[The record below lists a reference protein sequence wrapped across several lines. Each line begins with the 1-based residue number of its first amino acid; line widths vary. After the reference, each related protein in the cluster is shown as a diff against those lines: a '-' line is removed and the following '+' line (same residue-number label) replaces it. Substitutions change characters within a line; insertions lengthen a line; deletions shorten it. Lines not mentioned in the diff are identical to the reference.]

1 AAPRSD
7 LPAQTCGSF
16 VLPAPLADT
25 PRTTGPA
32 CRAQGPAGPHR
43 PELTGQNSPTQ
54 ELLQARRQLE
64 VAQVGRLVLLR
75 ADAER
80 RAGRRRRGAR
90 RTATERTLHRLA
102 LLLGPLR
109 RVARLAL
116 LRLLRRLGPAA
127 RLLAHAHAGTAGH
140 RGHAA
145 RAHPPALGHLAHHL
159 LRVVEPFEKL
169 VDRRG

>member
-1 AAPRSD
+1 PSPPAPACWCPAPTAGSGSRGPSGPRPPRPRGRHPAGCVRAAPRSD

-16 VLPAPLADT
+16 VLPAPLAGT
-25 PRTTGPA
+25 PRTPGPA
-32 CRAQGPAGPHR
+32 CPAPGPAGPHR

-116 LRLLRRLGPAA
+116 LRLLR
-127 RLLAHAHAGTAGH
+127 
-140 RGHAA
+140 
-145 RAHPPALGHLAHHL
+145 
-159 LRVVEPFEKL
+159 
-169 VDRRG
+169 